1 MAEPQI
7 RVARPDDVPA
17 LVRLVHELAA
27 YEKAPEQC
35 RLTEEH
41 LRERLFGESPA
52 VFAHVAEVGG
62 EVVGTAIW
70 FLNFST
76 WDGVHGIY
84 LEDLYVTPEHRGAG
98 LGGALLATLAQVCVE
113 RGYSRLVWQ
122 VLDWNA
128 PSIAFYESLGAV
140 HQREWFTYRLSGDP
154 LQRLGTSS

>member
-35 RLTEEH
+35 RLTEEQ